1 MTSIIGN
8 AIKFIILLLSAMLGE
23 LELHPSIEF
32 LVTLFGVF
40 VLADK
45 LKLATE
51 ELSERLGEN
60 FGGLLLAFTGNLPEI
75 MISLFALRKGMV
87 NVVKASISGAIVG
100 NLLFGLGLAIMA
112 GGLTRPILYFKRR
125 PARVQSSMVL
135 LACCGL
141 LIPALFH
148 FSNENE
154 VEQLSLQI
162 SVILITMYVFGLIF
176 TFFTHSNLPPIHAD
190 DYESDNEMGA
200 VEAIPADEIP
210 STITRP
216 VSHSPEKIQH
226 HKSIWNP
233 VLRLIF
239 FGALLA
245 YVSEILTS
253 SIDPISKNFG
263 LSDVFMGVIVL
274 SLAGNIGEYLNA
286 ISFARR
292 GKIDLTIQATMGSA
306 TQVSLLVAPVL
317 VFSSY
322 FMSKPMNLNF
332 TLYEVAAVLIA
343 ATVTRTFTYDGESH
357 WFEGSM
363 LVGIYLILGLGFYHL
378 S

>member
-1 MTSIIGN
+1 MGFVTN
-8 AIKFIILLLSAMLGE
+8 VIKMMILLLSALVGE
-23 LELHPSIEF
+23 LELHPTMEF
-32 LVTLFGVF
+32 VITLVGVF

-51 ELSERLGEN
+51 ELSEKLGEN

-75 MISLFALRKGMV
+75 MISLFALKKGLV
-87 NVVKASISGAIVG
+87 NVVKASISGAIIG
-100 NLLFGLGLAIMA
+100 NLLFGLGLAIFA
-112 GGLTRPILYFKRR
+112 GGLKSKILLFNRR

-148 FSNENE
+148 FSNEQE

-162 SVILITMYVFGLIF
+162 SFILLIMYVFGLVF
-176 TFFTHSNLPPIHAD
+176 TFYTHKNAPYPPENEENAVADMGGLEARINEELPSN
-190 DYESDNEMGA
+190 
-200 VEAIPADEIP
+200 
-210 STITRP
+210 ITRP
-216 VSHSPEKIQH
+216 VTHLPEKIHH

-233 VLRLIF
+233 VLRLII

-245 YVSEILTS
+245 YVSEILTDS
-253 SIDPISKNFG
+253 LEPIAKKFG

-292 GKIDLTIQATMGSA
+292 GKFDLTIQATMGSA
-306 TQVSLLVAPVL
+306 TQVSLLVAPLL

-322 FMSKPMNLNF
+322 FLGKPMNLNF

-363 LVGIYLILGLGFYHL
+363 LVGIYFILGFGFYHL

>member
-1 MTSIIGN
+1 MSFV
-8 AIKFIILLLSAMLGE
+8 AKVIKILVLLLSALVGE
-23 LELHPSIEF
+23 LEMHPTVEF
-32 LVTLFGVF
+32 IITLIGVF

-51 ELSERLGEN
+51 ELSEKLGEN

-75 MISLFALRKGMV
+75 MISLFALKKGLV

-100 NLLFGLGLAIMA
+100 NLLFGLGLAIVAA
-112 GGLTRPILYFKRR
+112 GLQSKMLVFNRR

-148 FSNENE
+148 FSNEHE

-162 SVILITMYVFGLIF
+162 SVILILMYIFGLIF
-176 TFFTHSNLPPIHAD
+176 TFYTHKTSQQLP
-190 DYESDNEMGA
+190 DNEDATADLGA
-200 VEAIPADEIP
+200 VEAKISDELP
-210 STITRP
+210 SNITRP
-216 VSHSPEKIQH
+216 ITHLPEKMH
-226 HKSIWNP
+226 THRSIWNP

-245 YVSEILTS
+245 YVSEILTDS
-253 SIDPISKNFG
+253 LEPIANNFG

-292 GKIDLTIQATMGSA
+292 GKFDLTIQATMGSA
-306 TQVSLLVAPVL
+306 TQVSLLVAPLL

-322 FMSKPMNLNF
+322 YLGKPMNLNF

-343 ATVTRTFTYDGESH
+343 ATVTRTFTYDGETH
-357 WFEGSM
+357 WFEGTM
-363 LVGIYLILGLGFYHL
+363 LVGIYFILGFGFYHL